1 MTTKR
6 LACPICGCRERMKE
20 GRWLCA
26 AHWAMA
32 PTCFKTAVMAAASH
46 GAGCAAHQAAM
57 DAIVR
62 AVERIL

>member
-1 MTTKR
+1 
-6 LACPICGCRERMKE
+6 MKE